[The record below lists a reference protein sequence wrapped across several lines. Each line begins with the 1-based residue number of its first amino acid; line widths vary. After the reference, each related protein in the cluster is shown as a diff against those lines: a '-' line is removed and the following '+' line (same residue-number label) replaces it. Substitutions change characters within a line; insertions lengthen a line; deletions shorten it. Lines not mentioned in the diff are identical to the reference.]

1 MSVRRAAAFYFAV
14 QGIAV
19 VVWWAW
25 LFFVPSSRAYFQTNG
40 TTEAALLA
48 FWLPDL
54 LLVACGSFVAA
65 YFCLRGND
73 NNDARIAAAL
83 WLVCG
88 AVGYATLYCLASA
101 LLTDSAWLSVALML
115 PAMLL
120 SVSSTLAVSPLG
132 TASFRQARAAGR
144 AWNLTKTTTQIVIFW
159 GTTLF
164 LFPYLITQLESKIGV
179 ARVAS
184 PSLKI
189 FAALLFVS
197 CSALGLWSGFTMTV
211 RGEGTPLPVDSPR
224 RLVIGGAYAC
234 VRNPMA
240 IAGLGQGFAV
250 GLWLGSVFVLLY
262 VLIGLLIW
270 QFLTRPLEEEDMRR
284 LFGAEYEHYTS
295 RVRCWFPHRKPYKA
309 E

>member
-25 LFFVPSSRAYFQTNG
+25 LIFVPSSRAYFQTNG

-65 YFCLRGND
+65 YFCVRDRD
-73 NNDARIAAAL
+73 NIDARIAAAL

-132 TASFRQARAAGR
+132 KSVVQAGAG
-144 AWNLTKTTTQIVIFW
+144 
-159 GTTLF
+159 G
-164 LFPYLITQLESKIGV
+164 
-179 ARVAS
+179 
-184 PSLKI
+184 
-189 FAALLFVS
+189 
-197 CSALGLWSGFTMTV
+197 WSGVEFDEDDDADRHLLGHDAFSVSIFDHTTRIEDRSRARRISVAQDFRRAVV
-211 RGEGTPLPVDSPR
+211 RIL
-224 RLVIGGAYAC
+224 
-234 VRNPMA
+234 
-240 IAGLGQGFAV
+240 
-250 GLWLGSVFVLLY
+250 
-262 VLIGLLIW
+262 
-270 QFLTRPLEEEDMRR
+270 
-284 LFGAEYEHYTS
+284 
-295 RVRCWFPHRKPYKA
+295 
-309 E
+309 